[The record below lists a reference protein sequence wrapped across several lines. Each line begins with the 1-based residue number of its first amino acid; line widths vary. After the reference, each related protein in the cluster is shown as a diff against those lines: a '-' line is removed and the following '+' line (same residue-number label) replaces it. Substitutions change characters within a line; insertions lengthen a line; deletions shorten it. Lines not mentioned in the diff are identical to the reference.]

1 MLAMQKSYE
10 GLKKGG
16 SDLKYCEGKT
26 IKDFFDQVGLADDF
40 DFDNRIEEFSK
51 KEVEHT
57 SQQDES

>member
-1 MLAMQKSYE
+1 MQKSYE

-16 SDLKYCEGKT
+16 SDLKYCEDNT

-57 SQQDES
+57 SHEDES